1 MADAHQRPVYLFLIK
16 QSLGHMAKKIL
27 PHQTGEGDSLR
38 DRVKKKFLLPFQPLG
53 AVLKAELFKQNPSR
67 PVKLKIAFSFQ
78 IG

>member
-1 MADAHQRPVYLFLIK
+1 MWQ
-16 QSLGHMAKKIL
+16 KKIL